1 MVTSKRVMDLIKKII
16 ERRYRAMAISVLGR
30 EIFTRAELNELEKNG
45 IDTSNKTSLIELA
58 YYHNY
63 LNPHGKADSP
73 TGVGD
78 MMSQQSDKNGLP
90 KGEHQDAAVEHLNES
105 MKAAIEKM
113 RQDVQTRIEG
123 FIRDNNQDFRFKALQ
138 GQERT
143 DEVNRLV
150 RESTLTKLKQ
160 RLRDSSGDGNRDWT
174 RVATTEISNA
184 IGAGSVDRIAKE
196 NADADPNEVYVY
208 RIVVND
214 AALCK
219 YCRRFY
225 QDESD
230 GAPKVY
236 RLSTLLSNGSN
247 YGKKAADWLPV
258 VGATHPN
265 ERCSQVIELKRGWKV
280 ISGGK
285 QVFIGSEAWNEYIVN
300 KVSK

>member
-1 MVTSKRVMDLIKKII
+1 MVTSKRVMELIKKII
-16 ERRYRAMAISVLGR
+16 EKRYASLAISVLGR
-30 EIFTRAELNELEKNG
+30 DMFSRAELNEMERAG

-63 LNPHGKADSP
+63 LNPHGKTTSP
-73 TGVGD
+73 TGHGD
-78 MMSQQSDKNGLP
+78 MKAQQSARENLPQGLT
-90 KGEHQDAAVEHLNES
+90 HDAAVEHLNET
-105 MKAAIEKM
+105 MKAAIDKI

-123 FIRDNNQDFRFKALQ
+123 YVRDNNQDFRFKALQ
-138 GQERT
+138 GKERT
-143 DEVNRLV
+143 EEVDKLV
-150 RESTLTKLKQ
+150 RESTLVKLKQ

-174 RVATTEISNA
+174 RVATTELSNA

-196 NADADPNEVYVY
+196 NHDKDPNEVYVY

-225 QDESD
+225 QDED
-230 GAPKVY
+230 GSPKVY

-265 ERCSQVIELKRGWKV
+265 ERCSQIIELKRGWKV
-280 ISGGK
+280 LPGGK
-285 QVFIGSEAWNEYIVN
+285 QTYIGPDEWNEYIVN

>member
-1 MVTSKRVMDLIKKII
+1 MVTSKRVLEIIKKII
-16 ERRYRAMAISVLGR
+16 EKRYASLAISVLGKAVY
-30 EIFTRAELNELEKNG
+30 TQAQLNALAKLG
-45 IDTSNKTSLIELA
+45 IDVSNKTSLIELA
-58 YYHNY
+58 YYHNL
-63 LNPHGKADSP
+63 LNVHGKADSP
-73 TGVGD
+73 TDVGD
-78 MMSQQSDKNGLP
+78 MEAQQSGDLP
-90 KGEHQDAAVEHLNES
+90 KGPHQEAAVEHLNES
-105 MKAAIEKM
+105 MKAAIDKIK
-113 RQDVQTRIEG
+113 QDVAMRIEG
-123 FIRDNNQDFRFKALQ
+123 YVRDNNQDFRFKALQ

-143 DEVNRLV
+143 DEVDKLV

-160 RLRDSSGDGNRDWT
+160 RLRDSSGDANRDWT
-174 RVATTEISNA
+174 RVATTETSNA
-184 IGAGSVDRIAKE
+184 IGVGSVDRIAKE
-196 NADADPNEVYVY
+196 NAGSDPNEIYVY

-225 QDESD
+225 QDGDS
-230 GAPKVY
+230 APKVY

-280 ISGGK
+280 LPGGK
-285 QVFIGSEAWNEYIVN
+285 QSYIGPDSWNEYIVN